1 MNSIKIALFSEG
13 KNYFSTF
20 KPIIKSFIENGID
33 FKYYSFDKT
42 DPIFKFFK
50 KIKYRYIGKGF
61 LGYFRFGFLDA
72 DFLISTTPNI
82 GSKGYPLKK
91 PINVKSLIH
100 VFHSISDISIY
111 KEGSLDHYDSVFLV
125 GKFQIPSIKFL
136 ENKRKTIKKKLIV
149 TGAPYLDYLL
159 ENKIKR
165 NSNGNTVLVASSWGS
180 KGCLKTYGIKF
191 ITDLSDNG
199 FEIILRPH
207 PQSNISEP
215 EYINYCKKKLSKYSN
230 IKWDETSSPL
240 ISMSKADILISD
252 TSSIRFDFFFL
263 YSKPIITLEINELD
277 MTGYEQ
283 EHLDNKNTLFNDFF
297 GLTLNSNT
305 INKISNSVKNLI
317 KIKVDINHQ
326 SKLDELGMPKMGHS
340 AGKIAEFFNK
350 NK

>member
-20 KPIIKSFIENGID
+20 KPIIQSFIENGID

-72 DFLISTTPNI
+72 DYLISTTPNI

-91 PINVKSLIH
+91 PKNVKSLIH

-111 KEGSLDHYDSVFLV
+111 KQGSLDNYDSVFLV

-136 ENKRKTIKKKLIV
+136 EKKRKTNKKNLIV
-149 TGAPYLDYLL
+149 TGAPYLDYLH
-159 ENKIKR
+159 ENKLKS
-165 NSNGNTVLVASSWGS
+165 NPNGNTVLVASSWGA

-191 ITDLSDNG
+191 IIDLCENG
-199 FEIILRPH
+199 FEIIIRPH

-215 EYINYCKKKLSKYSN
+215 EYINYCKNKLSKYPN
-230 IKWDETSSPL
+230 IQWDETGSPL

-252 TSSIRFDFFFL
+252 TSSIRFDYFFL
-263 YSKPIITLEINELD
+263 YRKPIITLEIDELN
-277 MTGYEQ
+277 MEGYEQ

-305 INKISNSVKNLI
+305 INKISNSVKDLI

-326 SKLDELGMPKMGHS
+326 SKLGELGMPKIGYS
-340 AGKIAEFFNK
+340 GVKIAEFFK
-350 NK
+350 KK